1 MEKPCEHCASRPQGI
16 EGHRLLA
23 MNVEKARSAVFV
35 CQGCG
40 ARWIRVY
47 AGSGRFEWQL
57 VGSG

>member
-1 MEKPCEHCASRPQGI
+1 MADT
-16 EGHRLLA
+16 LFLA
-23 MNVEKARSAVFV
+23 PVVTAVFV